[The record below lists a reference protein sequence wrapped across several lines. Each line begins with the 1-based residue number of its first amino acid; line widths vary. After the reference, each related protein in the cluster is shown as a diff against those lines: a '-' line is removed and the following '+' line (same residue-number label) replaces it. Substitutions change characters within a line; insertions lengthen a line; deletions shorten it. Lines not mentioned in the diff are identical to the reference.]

1 MAEQYKFPDEL
12 DDNKSQKVEIIQPE
26 DDVEIE
32 IVDDTPIQDRGRRPL
47 DREVEDPTDEEIE
60 SYTRG
65 AQDRIK
71 ELTHARHDERRA
83 KEALFRE
90 KQELER
96 LAQHYVDE
104 NNTLKQYVN
113 NGTQQYG
120 AMAQTA
126 AEAEMDKAR
135 RVFKAAQESFDT
147 EAILVAQEALFDAK
161 TRLQQAQNFRP
172 PPLQVEESAVQPRQ
186 QQTQAVQPDEK
197 TLRWQAKNQWFGSD
211 GFEEVTSF
219 ALGLHQKLVNSG
231 VDPREN
237 EYFEQIDA
245 RMKSKFPEVFGGND
259 ERPKSSETPRR
270 PSSVVAPASRSTG
283 TRKVQLT
290 PSQAALI
297 KKYNL
302 DPKKYV
308 AEVLK
313 LENQNG

>member
-12 DDNKSQKVEIIQPE
+12 DDNKSQKVEIVQPE

-32 IVDDTPIQDRGRRPL
+32 IVDDTPVQDRGRRPL

-83 KEALFRE
+83 KEALLRE

-104 NNTLKQYVN
+104 NKKLKQYVN
-113 NGTQQYG
+113 NGTEQYG
-120 AMAQTA
+120 AMAKSS

-135 RVFKAAQESFDT
+135 REFKAAQESFDT

-161 TRLQQAQNFRP
+161 AKLQQAQNFRP
-172 PPLQVEESAVQPRQ
+172 PPLQVEETEVQPRQ
-186 QQTQAVQPDEK
+186 QQTQSVQPDEK
-197 TLRWQAKNQWFGSD
+197 TLRWQAKNQWFGAD

-245 RMKSKFPEVFGGND
+245 RVKSKFPEVFGGND

>member
-1 MAEQYKFPDEL
+1 
-12 DDNKSQKVEIIQPE
+12 
-26 DDVEIE
+26 
-32 IVDDTPIQDRGRRPL
+32 
-47 DREVEDPTDEEIE
+47 
-60 SYTRG
+60 
-65 AQDRIK
+65 
-71 ELTHARHDERRA
+71 LTHARHDERRA
-83 KEALFRE
+83 KEALLRE

-104 NNTLKQYVN
+104 NNKLKQYVN
-113 NGTQQYG
+113 TGTQQYG
-120 AMAQTA
+120 AMAKTA

-135 RVFKAAQESFDT
+135 REYKAAQESFDT
-147 EAILVAQEALFDAK
+147 DAILAAQEALFDAK
-161 TRLQQAQNFRP
+161 ARLQQAQNFRP
-172 PPLQVEESAVQPRQ
+172 PPLQTEESAVQPRQ
-186 QQTQAVQPDEK
+186 QQTQSVQPDEK

-231 VDPREN
+231 VDPRHD

-245 RMKSKFPEVFGGND
+245 RVKSKFPEVFGGNED
-259 ERPKSSETPRR
+259 RPRSVDTSSRKPAA
-270 PSSVVAPASRSTG
+270 VVAPATRSTG